1 MKNVQKIG
9 DELLTEF
16 VNKEYNK
23 VQELWSEFT
32 IRHNESFELVKELHC
47 YKNPKITD
55 AAVSTAV
62 VTSVNT
68 LRQALEA
75 WKGKKLRRT
84 EACSVVDGVDFITIT
99 DTWENHTETTTRPF
113 GESEYLQH
121 HYDGIIT
128 QSELHAILESLKK
141 REKVINY

>member
-9 DELLTEF
+9 DELLTAF
-16 VNKEYNK
+16 VSKEYNK
-23 VQELWSEFT
+23 VVELWSELSVNET
-32 IRHNESFELVKELHC
+32 IELLRELHR

-55 AAVSTAV
+55 AAIGTAV
-62 VTSVNT
+62 VTSANIE
-68 LRQALEA
+68 RQALEA
-75 WKGKKLRRT
+75 RRGKKLRRT